1 MQLIADM
8 LMIAASIGAAI
19 YCLVLAARLRRF
31 TTLETGMGG
40 AIAVLSAQV
49 DDMTRALEKA
59 RTVATQ
65 SERNL
70 EELTTRADALA
81 RRLELLMASLH
92 DLPDPVA
99 RRRSPSRSPRKRPG
113 ACALSAAAAAAT
125 MRSMRNEASGGPRG
139 PGRHR
144 VAVRLVR
151 GAEDWRRHRN
161 GDGRIKAGRQGGVT
175 RGPG

>member
-8 LMIAASIGAAI
+8 LMIAATIGASA

-59 RTVATQ
+59 RAVATL

-92 DLPDPVA
+92 DLPEPAPKPARSEAEAEEEGRRLRFV
-99 RRRSPSRSPRKRPG
+99 RRR
-113 ACALSAAAAAAT
+113 
-125 MRSMRNEASGGPRG
+125 
-139 PGRHR
+139 
-144 VAVRLVR
+144 
-151 GAEDWRRHRN
+151 
-161 GDGRIKAGRQGGVT
+161 AGRDHEEYAE
-175 RGPG
+175 